1 MTKKSL
7 LINIIGWIYMTVLT
21 ILYYSKEYPY
31 ITSGQSGFISF
42 MIGLCMALY
51 SPKFG
56 ADFRNLLKKPPETRK
71 HN

>member
-1 MTKKSL
+1 
-7 LINIIGWIYMTVLT
+7 MTVLT

-31 ITSGQSGFISF
+31 ITSGQSGFIIF

-56 ADFRNLLKKPPETRK
+56 AILETC
-71 HN
+71 

>member
-1 MTKKSL
+1 
-7 LINIIGWIYMTVLT
+7 MTVLT
-21 ILYYSKEYPY
+21 VLYYSEEYPY
-31 ITSGQSGFISF
+31 ITSGLSGFIIF

-51 SPKFG
+51 SPKFE